1 MLSGDGN
8 ENGKK
13 KKQQQVLIGKK
24 ATLHVQHTFFVHFFA
39 FVLSDYDVELPETSW
54 LHILWRKCRCRS
66 FSLRWPLQFSFS
78 YRRYKISCCSYNRKR
93 SPLFFLSRSSSFSRS
108 AQLGVALLSLFFCLS
123 LSLCSKFVDMTIN
136 LSLILKTTRNRKNL
150 PLSVSSLL
158 TLQWS
163 LLHKMWVVVRFPAR
177 IN

>member
-1 MLSGDGN
+1 MATKTV
-8 ENGKK
+8 KK

>member
-93 SPLFFLSRSSSFSRS
+93 SPLFF
-108 AQLGVALLSLFFCLS
+108 S
-123 LSLCSKFVDMTIN
+123 LSLQLFFSFSLAGCRPTFSFF
-136 LSLILKTTRNRKNL
+136 LSFSF
-150 PLSVSSLL
+150 SVF
-158 TLQWS
+158 QICG
-163 LLHKMWVVVRFPAR
+163 HD
-177 IN
+177 N